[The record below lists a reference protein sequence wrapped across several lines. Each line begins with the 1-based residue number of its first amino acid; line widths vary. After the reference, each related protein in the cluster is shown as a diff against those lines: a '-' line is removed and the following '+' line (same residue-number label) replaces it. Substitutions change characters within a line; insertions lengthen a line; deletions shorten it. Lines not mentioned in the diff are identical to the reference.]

1 MRLPILLL
9 TLLAAS
15 TTASSTSS
23 NTVTV
28 LSPGNNNLRRVQQQ
42 QQQATGADGTRVLK
56 KDELVT
62 GSVGPA
68 DDEKP
73 DNNKLVDKKKGEP
86 EVDPRGPD
94 EVMLAGDV
102 VDIVDGVS
110 DLLFC
115 QFLYLFVVRFG
126 AWIFCVRVTHHDAY
140 LLLI

>member
-15 TTASSTSS
+15 NTALSTTSS

-42 QQQATGADGTRVLK
+42 QQQQQATDADGTRVLK

-68 DDEKP
+68 DDAKP
-73 DNNKLVDKKKGEP
+73 DNNKPGDKKKGEP

-94 EVMLAGDV
+94 EVMLAEDV
-102 VDIVDGVS
+102 ADIVDGVS
-110 DLLFC
+110 DFC
-115 QFLYLFVVRFG
+115 YFAPLSVCCEICCIDFLCASG
-126 AWIFCVRVTHHDAY
+126 SPS
-140 LLLI
+140 